1 MNTEIEFVYKE
12 EYWYISAFLNSDKI
26 SEEEI
31 TNRMDS
37 LIKEIL
43 SSVNEEKIYSK
54 KHKEF
59 IFEMVQTI
67 SFKCDWVPYIDD
79 LPYHDE
85 NTNLSYDTLGYFK
98 FKVEYFKDEL
108 DKKKKI
114 KPYFLQEI
122 PYIIRNGINNAEKKL
137 TDAVYL
143 DLESPI
149 YIFVTS
155 NGTNPPDIMWT
166 QEKIKEHKKS
176 LAYWTVLYSG
186 QWEDYSSKLY
196 EERIKGNLS
205 NRLSELHYINRNSG
219 FVYMAE
225 FNYENY
231 FDAYMVGN
239 VLEPTAHMRSIIFF
253 LRSINESLD
262 LIFLSTHSES
272 VVNLVNLESKIKDL
286 RYLRGIIQSTLSTIY
301 DELIYNRR
309 QHYTSVLNHL
319 IKKFD
324 LDTVKERVNS
334 KFNLIYDTIQELYQK
349 RNEENQERTEKALN
363 ILNFLLGAGILADLG
378 GVLMIA
384 LSINEQNLVARVL
397 HIVIAIAISGVL
409 ILAIIYYLYVKVQIQ
424 RENVKMAVD
433 AVILDDKDNIVL
445 IKRKFPPFKDF
456 YALPGGAVDEGENPQ
471 VSLIREVKEETN
483 LKVKIVKKIGIF
495 DEPNRDPRGE
505 VHSVAY
511 LCKILGESTDLESGS
526 DAKEAV
532 YIPIKDLKNID
543 LAFDHE
549 KIIEKALK

>member
-37 LIKEIL
+37 LVKEIL
-43 SSVNEEKIYSK
+43 SSVNEDKIYSK

-59 IFEMVQTI
+59 IFEMVQKI

-98 FKVEYFKDEL
+98 FKVEYFKDDL

-225 FNYENY
+225 YNYENY

-239 VLEPTAHMRSIIFF
+239 VLEPTARMRSIIFF

-319 IKKFD
+319 
-324 LDTVKERVNS
+324 
-334 KFNLIYDTIQELYQK
+334 
-349 RNEENQERTEKALN
+349 
-363 ILNFLLGAGILADLG
+363 
-378 GVLMIA
+378 
-384 LSINEQNLVARVL
+384 
-397 HIVIAIAISGVL
+397 
-409 ILAIIYYLYVKVQIQ
+409 
-424 RENVKMAVD
+424 
-433 AVILDDKDNIVL
+433 
-445 IKRKFPPFKDF
+445 
-456 YALPGGAVDEGENPQ
+456 
-471 VSLIREVKEETN
+471 
-483 LKVKIVKKIGIF
+483 
-495 DEPNRDPRGE
+495 
-505 VHSVAY
+505 
-511 LCKILGESTDLESGS
+511 
-526 DAKEAV
+526 
-532 YIPIKDLKNID
+532 
-543 LAFDHE
+543 
-549 KIIEKALK
+549 